1 MSQNG
6 LYPQAMA
13 IWLGKIRCY
22 MNLHISET
30 TGLLD
35 ILCSNKPT
43 GLSLSWPG
51 RHIGQRFKSHP
62 WRLLVDISQHLPW
75 LFFPMKMMR
84 IVSWGSWGGKKNP
97 IPAMEEQPQ
106 AVEAVDSEEHNG
118 PSYGSLRCQ
127 GALLQGIFWMMNVY
141 QDITGRFELPWCWKM
156 EGRPCETPCETR
168 MDTNWYL
175 K

>member
-1 MSQNG
+1 
-6 LYPQAMA
+6 MA
-13 IWLGKIRCY
+13 FTGGHFAASSLTFLPNEDDENCKLGQ
-22 MNLHISET
+22 LGWE
-30 TGLLD
+30 
-35 ILCSNKPT
+35 
-43 GLSLSWPG
+43 
-51 RHIGQRFKSHP
+51 
-62 WRLLVDISQHLPW
+62 
-75 LFFPMKMMR
+75 
-84 IVSWGSWGGKKNP
+84 KNP

-168 MDTNWYL
+168 MDTN
-175 K
+175 